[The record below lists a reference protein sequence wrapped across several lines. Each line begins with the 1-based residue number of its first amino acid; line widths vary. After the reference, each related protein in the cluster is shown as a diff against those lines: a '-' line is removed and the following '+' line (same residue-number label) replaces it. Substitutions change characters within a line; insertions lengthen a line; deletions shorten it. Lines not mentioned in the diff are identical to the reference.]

1 MSLQRIQTNKEFSRD
16 IILGMITLVSLSG
29 ILIFVAV
36 QRFTGRSLSPLAY
49 LYSQSED
56 ESKSVPVTV
65 FATEKDRLAARASGK
80 NQPSID
86 DVAKKIKRITRSVN
100 NNDGLEAKSIQLAS
114 HQSNVSETAP
124 ENKQFTASRPLSAA
138 ASNRS
143 FQPER
148 LSTNLGEFKPIST
161 PEIPSKFQPGP
172 TISSTSPKTDPPKSF
187 STNDRIRR
195 FQSPETSVQNNLTLN
210 PSFQEPKSPSSSLRN
225 RRSDFSISKPI
236 EAPSGDRKIPQKN
249 TEPAA
254 TVETDKSSTTESI
267 LNPLDK
273 RIQPEQD
280 DSFWTIANREYG
292 DGRLFRQLASY
303 NKCLENSD
311 IMPRIVLIPDVKT
324 LQMVKVEIKSDR
336 MLKDSA
342 SGSPTPLDST
352 AVGPNLETKYI
363 VQEGDTLFE
372 ISKQKL
378 DQAVRFVEI
387 IRLNQDIL
395 PSDVD
400 GQTKLQVGLELVMP
414 K

>member
-1 MSLQRIQTNKEFSRD
+1 M
-16 IILGMITLVSLSG
+16 
-29 ILIFVAV
+29 
-36 QRFTGRSLSPLAY
+36 
-49 LYSQSED
+49 
-56 ESKSVPVTV
+56 
-65 FATEKDRLAARASGK
+65 
-80 NQPSID
+80 
-86 DVAKKIKRITRSVN
+86 
-100 NNDGLEAKSIQLAS
+100 
-114 HQSNVSETAP
+114 
-124 ENKQFTASRPLSAA
+124 
-138 ASNRS
+138 
-143 FQPER
+143 
-148 LSTNLGEFKPIST
+148 
-161 PEIPSKFQPGP
+161 
-172 TISSTSPKTDPPKSF
+172 
-187 STNDRIRR
+187 
-195 FQSPETSVQNNLTLN
+195 N
-210 PSFQEPKSPSSSLRN
+210 PS
-225 RRSDFSISKPI
+225 
-236 EAPSGDRKIPQKN
+236 
-249 TEPAA
+249 
-254 TVETDKSSTTESI
+254 
-267 LNPLDK
+267 DK